1 MELIK
6 IYKGNVVSA
15 RELHTFLQVKSKFA
29 DWIKNRIK
37 KYDFKEGEAFSKIL
51 EKGTGGRD
59 SHDYVLTITMAKE
72 LCMVE
77 NNDLGKQ
84 ARRYFIECEK
94 TLLELKTN
102 KRLEYWN
109 KLESTK
115 DKFSKN
121 VASIGGTFDDYVQID
136 FKGRK
141 VLFNGEP
148 MPDEELPLILLK
160 VRDLAVEMT
169 NEGFKSG
176 MGALDEITSLHE
188 KNHADLRDLLA
199 QNTGKV
205 PEELSPDEN
214 IKKLKE

>member
-15 RELHTFLQVKSKFA
+15 RELHTFLQVKSRFA
-29 DWIKNRIK
+29 DWIRNRIN

-51 EKGTGGRD
+51 EKGTGGRG
-59 SHDYVLTITMAKE
+59 SHDYILTITMAKE

-77 NNDLGKQ
+77 NNDLGKR
-84 ARRYFIECEK
+84 ARRYFIDCEK
-94 TLLELKTN
+94 ALQELKTN

-121 VASIGGTFDDYVQID
+121 VVAVGGTEEDYVQID
-136 FKGRK
+136 FKGRQ

-148 MPDEELPLILLK
+148 MSDQELPLILLK

-176 MGALDEITSLHE
+176 MSELDDITSLH
-188 KNHADLRDLLA
+188 KRNHEDLRNLLE
-199 QNTGKV
+199 QNTGKA
-205 PEELSPDEN
+205 PEELDSEED